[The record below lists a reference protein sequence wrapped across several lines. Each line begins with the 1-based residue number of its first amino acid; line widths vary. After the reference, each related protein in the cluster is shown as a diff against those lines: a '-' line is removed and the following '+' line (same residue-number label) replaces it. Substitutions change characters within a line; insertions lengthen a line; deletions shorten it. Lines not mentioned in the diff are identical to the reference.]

1 MARETPKYDSRFV
14 SGRASLI
21 TLGIGRLRGLVIL
34 RLDFSENRPSG
45 GPLNPSRQTPHPPP
59 LPKDGQEPYVSRCSI
74 NTTNFKSLLGIT
86 LFLDQGMVR

>member
-45 GPLNPSRQTPHPPP
+45 GPLHPSRQTTHPPS
-59 LPKDGQEPYVSRCSI
+59 PKMGRSLTLADVLLIQRTSSR
-74 NTTNFKSLLGIT
+74 FWALL
-86 LFLDQGMVR
+86 FS